1 MFWVFLFCFCFF
13 FYLPFLILLDRTT
26 ANSYDLHDLL
36 LSDYNCSYSGILK

>member
-1 MFWVFLFCFCFF
+1 MFWVFLFVWF

-36 LSDYNCSYSGILK
+36 LSDYNCSLISVILK